1 MSLNNKP
8 IVQLSLNNEFIV
20 YLNKRVVY
28 LSMLMTPRSGK
39 TLDFINTLIKELV
52 PVVSTITKVK
62 LANMNRSSNHRKA
75 V

>member
-39 TLDFINTLIKELV
+39 HLILLI
-52 PVVSTITKVK
+52 P
-62 LANMNRSSNHRKA
+62 
-75 V
+75 